1 MYPHQFTS
9 LRTSGRGP
17 GPAVRR
23 VAWLFNSF
31 TILAL
36 LAWTISGCSNVQ
48 NIRPVADT
56 PNFQKTLTVMSFN
69 IRHGCG
75 REQWGNASSAFFKGC
90 PKKLDPVISAIRS
103 ADPDVVGLQEVSSSQ
118 AGEIA
123 RTLNMNYAYSA
134 HNSTGYGHWWGNAVL
149 SRFQILESQTTAIG
163 GSAGRNRSIVTAI
176 ALVKGTPTAFISVHT
191 DHRLADERSVKKI
204 LHHIDTM
211 SRPTVL
217 IGDFN
222 MLPLDPRTSLIT
234 REAGFIDSAGSRKPD
249 QMMGTWDSPSDMR
262 IDYVFVQPKY
272 FKVLD
277 AALVTDEHHDAS
289 DHIAYYAKI
298 KWKQ

>member
-1 MYPHQFTS
+1 
-9 LRTSGRGP
+9 
-17 GPAVRR
+17 V
-23 VAWLFNSF
+23 
-31 TILAL
+31 LAS
-36 LAWTISGCSNVQ
+36 LAWTISGCSNIQ
-48 NIRPVADT
+48 NIRPAADT
-56 PNFQKTLTVMSFN
+56 PNFQTTLTVMSFN

-75 REQWGNASSAFFKGC
+75 RQQWGNTSSAFFKGC
-90 PKKLDPVISAIRS
+90 HKNLDSIISAIGS
-103 ADPDVVGLQEVSSSQ
+103 ADPDIVGLQEVSSSQ

-123 RTLNMNYAYSA
+123 RALNMNYAYSA

-163 GSAGRNRSIVTAI
+163 GSTGHNRSIVTAI

-191 DHRLADERSVKKI
+191 DHRLTDETSVKKI
-204 LHHIDTM
+204 LRHIDTM

-222 MLPLDPRTSLIT
+222 MLPPDQRVSLIN
-234 REAGFIDSAGSRKPD
+234 EKAGFIDSAGLAKKV
-249 QMMGTWDSPSDMR
+249 QMMGTWDSPSGMR
-262 IDYVFVQPKY
+262 IDYVFVPSNY

-277 AALVTDEHHDAS
+277 AALVTEEHHDAS
-289 DHIAYYAKI
+289 DHIAYYTKI

>member
-1 MYPHQFTS
+1 MNSHQTTS
-9 LRTSGRGP
+9 LRN
-17 GPAVRR
+17 
-23 VAWLFNSF
+23 LFNGF
-31 TILAL
+31 TAIAL
-36 LAWTISGCSNVQ
+36 LASTISGCSNVQ
-48 NIRPVADT
+48 NIRPTADT
-56 PNFQKTLTVMSFN
+56 PNFQRTLTVMSFN

-75 REQWGNASSAFFKGC
+75 REKWGNASSAFFKGC
-90 PKKLDPVISAIRS
+90 EKNLDSIISAISS
-103 ADPDVVGLQEVSSSQ
+103 ADPDVVGLQEVSSGQ
-118 AGEIA
+118 VGEIA
-123 RTLNMNYAYSA
+123 RALNMNYTYSA
-134 HNSTGYGHWWGNAVL
+134 HNATGYGHWWGNAVL

-191 DHRLADERSVKKI
+191 DHRLTDERSVKKI
-204 LHHIDTM
+204 LRHIDTM

-222 MLPLDPRTSLIT
+222 MLPLDARVSLIT
-234 REAGFIDSAGSRKPD
+234 EKAGFIDSAVLAKPG
-249 QMMGTWDSPSDMR
+249 QMMGTWDSPSGMR

-272 FKVLD
+272 FNVLG

-289 DHIAYYAKI
+289 DHIAYYTKI

>member
-1 MYPHQFTS
+1 MHSRQSTL
-9 LRTSGRGP
+9 LRTPGRDPGP
-17 GPAVRR
+17 GVRW
-23 VAWLFNSF
+23 VAWLFKCF

-36 LAWTISGCSNVQ
+36 LVWIISGCSNVQ
-48 NIRPVADT
+48 NIRPDAET
-56 PNFQKTLTVMSFN
+56 PNFQRTVTVMSFN

-75 REQWGNASSAFFKGC
+75 REEWGNTSSAFFRGC
-90 PKKLDPVISAIRS
+90 PKKLDAVVSTIRS
-103 ADPDVVGLQEVSSSQ
+103 ADPDVVGLQEVSNAQ

-123 RTLNMNYAYSA
+123 RALNMNYAYSA
-134 HNSTGYGHWWGNAVL
+134 HNSTGYGHWWGNALL
-149 SRFQILESQTTAIG
+149 SKFQILDSQTTAIG

-191 DHRLADERSVKKI
+191 DHRLDDESSIKRI
-204 LHHIDTM
+204 LKHIDTN

-234 REAGFIDSAGSRKPD
+234 QEGGFIDSAGPETPGR
-249 QMMGTWDSPSDMR
+249 MMGTYESPSGMR
-262 IDYVFVQPKY
+262 IDYVFVQSNY
-272 FKVLD
+272 FDVLD
-277 AALVTDEHHDAS
+277 ASLVTAEHHGAS
-289 DHIAYYAKI
+289 DHIAYYTKI